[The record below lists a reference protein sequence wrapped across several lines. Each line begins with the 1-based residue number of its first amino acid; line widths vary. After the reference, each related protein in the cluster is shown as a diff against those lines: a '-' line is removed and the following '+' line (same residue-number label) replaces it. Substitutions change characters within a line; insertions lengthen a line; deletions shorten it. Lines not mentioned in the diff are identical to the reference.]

1 MCASA
6 TKSLVDELEK
16 ILEANLTV
24 QHLLQPLMLIVPDIQ
39 DVYTPLQTDVIVPL
53 SEVSHI
59 ISVPSMVIVN
69 LSVLVRRYLN
79 NYLFVIG

>member
-79 NYLFVIG
+79 NYLFVIS